1 MKPLLSVII
10 ATKNREKYCIAA
22 IQSILKFNDPRI
34 QIAISD
40 NSETGIVKNFVEDL
54 NSSQI
59 NYRYYNEGLS
69 FVENFNRATELAD
82 GDYFYLIGDDDAI
95 LPQLI
100 DLVEWAKANNVDTIS
115 PEQCIAYY
123 WPGSSA
129 KYPDGYVEFSKG
141 SGIIKRVDSRL
152 QLKKVIKNGMQL
164 YTFFQLPK
172 LYHGLVKKDI
182 MYDIKNKTGHFYG
195 GLSPDI
201 YSCIAIASLSKNH
214 YIIETSVSIAGVC
227 AKSGSADQLK
237 GAHSGELEGIPHL
250 KYRGS
255 YIWSDKIPAFYSIN
269 TIWAESAIKALEEL
283 GEYSLI
289 NDFNLYQLLAHST
302 ANNYKFI
309 PKILKREKR
318 KVRKKEQILFLKYYF
333 NMGIA
338 YYSVILNKLKR
349 ELLRRTKKKHFDNVL
364 SIQKAIDIYLKNDK

>member
-22 IQSILKFNDPRI
+22 VESILKFNDPRI

-40 NSETGIVKNFVEDL
+40 NSDTIFVKDFVEKL

-59 NYRYYNEGLS
+59 NYRYNEEGLS
-69 FVENFNRATELAD
+69 FVENFNRATELAE

-100 DLVEWAKANNVDTIS
+100 EIVEWAKTNKVDTIS

-123 WPGSSA
+123 WPNSSA
-129 KYPDGYVEFSKG
+129 KYPNGYLEFSQG
-141 SGIIKRVDSRL
+141 SSILKRVDSRL

-172 LYHGLVKKDI
+172 LYHGLVRKEI
-182 MYDIKNKTGHFYG
+182 MYEIKSITGHFFG

-201 YSCIAIASLSKNH
+201 YSCIAIASLSKSH
-214 YIIETSVSIAGVC
+214 YIIKTAVSIAGVC

-250 KYRGS
+250 KHRGP
-255 YIWSDKIPAFYSIN
+255 YTWSDKIPSFYSIN

-283 GEYSLI
+283 GEHSLI

-309 PKILKREKR
+309 PEILIREKK
-318 KVRKKEQILFLKYYF
+318 KVREREQISFLKYYF

-349 ELLRRTKKKHFDNVL
+349 EFLRTKKKHFDNVF
-364 SIQKAIDIYLKNDK
+364 SIQEAIDIYQKNYK